1 MISVDGTAPDS
12 TWGDGT
18 RVVTGGASP
27 AEPGQPLIPSPVFAA
42 PFHLGDQPVG
52 TADGY
57 ARISH
62 PSIRAYERALAGL
75 DGGPVVAFPTGMA
88 AISALLLDFLR
99 PGEVLVLPSDG
110 YYTTRTLA
118 ANHLAPRGVEV
129 REVPTAGDYLS
140 ALAGAALVLL
150 ETPSNP
156 GLDVCDIAEI
166 AAAAHREGA
175 RWWRLTTPPPPRS
188 LGQLPLALGADFAVY
203 SDTKAIAGHSDLL
216 LGHVACATQDLA
228 DRLSLWR
235 RLAGAMPGPF
245 EVWLAHRSLG
255 TLDLRLGRQAQNALA
270 LIPVLSETPGVTG
283 LRYPGWPADP
293 AYELASRQMRRHG
306 GVLSCPSPSPRP
318 PRSPAS
324 SPPPTWSPPPPPSAA
339 CTPPPTAAPNGV
351 PATPS
356 PRASSASPPA
366 AKTPADLIADVTA
379 ALEHALT

>member
-175 RWWRLTTPPPPRS
+175 LVAVDNTTATP

-306 GVLSCPSPSPRP
+306 GVLSF
-318 PRSPAS
+318 AL
-324 SPPPTWSPPPPPSAA
+324 PSAA
-339 CTPPPTAAPNGV
+339 AVARFVAASHLVAAATSFGGLHSTADRRAQWGPGDAV
-351 PATPS
+351 PEGFV
-356 PRASSASPPA
+356 RFSAGCED
-366 AKTPADLIADVTA
+366 PADLIADVTA